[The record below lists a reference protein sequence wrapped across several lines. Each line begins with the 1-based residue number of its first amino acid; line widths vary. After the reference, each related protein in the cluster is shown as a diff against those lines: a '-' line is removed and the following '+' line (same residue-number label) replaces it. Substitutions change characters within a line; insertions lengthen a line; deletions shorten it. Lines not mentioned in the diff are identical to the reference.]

1 MAEKTFTNQGG
12 QTSIQ
17 LAGNAEPVVIGPGQA
32 VTTDNEELKTA
43 LRKAGK
49 FTEGAKKKDDAPYEY
64 KKDVPFYK
72 KEND

>member
-12 QTSIQ
+12 QTSIT
-17 LAGNAEPVVIGPGQA
+17 LAGNAEPVVIGPGKA

-43 LRKAGK
+43 LRQAG
-49 FTEGAKKKDDAPYEY
+49 FTEGAKKKDDVPVYES